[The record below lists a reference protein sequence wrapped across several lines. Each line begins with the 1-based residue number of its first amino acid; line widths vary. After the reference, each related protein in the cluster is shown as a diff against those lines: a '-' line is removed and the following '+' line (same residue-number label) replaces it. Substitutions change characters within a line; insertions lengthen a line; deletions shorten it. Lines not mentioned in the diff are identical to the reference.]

1 MAKKNAE
8 AVFKEFP
15 ALDKAWKEYGFDDKI
30 RPNIV
35 DYKLATLG
43 HYYVA
48 FLVKHKHKN
57 KSWHDVI
64 DFAGWAGGD
73 NWEVQNDGSTDVTP
87 KQFQRMYIPSGCDWL
102 EGWPE

>member
-15 ALDKAWKEYGFDDKI
+15 GLDKAWKDYGFDDNI

-35 DYKLATLG
+35 DYKLASPG
-43 HYYVA
+43 HYYAA
-48 FLVKHKHKN
+48 FLVKHTHKTQT
-57 KSWHDVI
+57 WYDVV
-64 DFAGWAGGD
+64 DFAGWSDGN
-73 NWEVQNDGSTDVTP
+73 NWAVQNDNSEEITP
-87 KQFQRMYIPSGCDWL
+87 AQFKKMYIPSQCDWL